1 MYGEVKGGSF
11 MTIASIV
18 ERQKSYFYSGK
29 TRGIDERKQQLRAL
43 YESIQRYESEIFA
56 ALKLDL
62 NKSEHESYTTEIG
75 YTLKEISFMIKN
87 LSKWSKP
94 KRVKTAMT
102 HIGSKGKIIPEP
114 YGVTLIIAPWNYP
127 FQLAIAPLVGAIAAG
142 NTVVL
147 KPSEL
152 TPNVSK
158 VLAKILT
165 ELFPSEFVAVMEG
178 GAEVSTALL
187 KEPFDYIFFTGS
199 VGVGKIVMEAA
210 AKQLTPLTL
219 ELGGKSP
226 CIVHKDAK
234 LDVTARRIVW
244 GKFLNAGQTCVA
256 PDYVYVHSSIKDQFI
271 EEMRKAVH
279 EQYGE
284 KPLQNE
290 KYVRIV
296 SRRHFERLCSF
307 LEDGQAVI
315 GGNYDQ
321 DKLLIEP
328 TVLTD
333 VTWNDAVME
342 DEIFGPILPLLE
354 YDHIEDVITTVQR
367 HPKPLALYVF
377 SEERDLQKQVTQ
389 SISYGGG
396 CINDVVYHLA
406 TPYLPFGGVGQS
418 GLGSY
423 HGEQSFQAFSHYKS
437 ILSQSTTFDM
447 KIRYSSTKS
456 ALKFIRKLLK

>member
-1 MYGEVKGGSF
+1 
-11 MTIASIV
+11 MTIVSIV

-29 TRGIDERKQQLRAL
+29 TRGIDERKKQLRAL
-43 YESIQRYESEIFA
+43 YESIQRYESEIFE

-114 YGVTLIIAPWNYP
+114 YGVTLVIAPWNYP
-127 FQLAIAPLVGAIAAG
+127 FQLAVAPLVGAIAAG

-152 TPNVSK
+152 TPNVSSI
-158 VLAKILT
+158 LAKMLT
-165 ELFPSEFVAVMEG
+165 ELFPPEVVAVIEG
-178 GAEVSTALL
+178 DAQVSTALL

-271 EEMRKAVH
+271 EAMKKAVH

-296 SRRHFERLCSF
+296 SGRHFERLCSF
-307 LEDGQAVI
+307 LRDGQAVV

-333 VTWNDAVME
+333 VSWNDTVME

-354 YDHIEDVITTVQR
+354 YENIEDVIATVQR

-377 SEERDLQKQVTQ
+377 SEARDVQKQVTQ

-423 HGEQSFQAFSHYKS
+423 HGEQSFQTFSHYKS
-437 ILSQSTTFDM
+437 ILSQSTAFDM

>member
-1 MYGEVKGGSF
+1 MS
-11 MTIASIV
+11 ISSIV
-18 ERQKSYFYSGK
+18 NKQKEYFYNGH
-29 TRGIDERKQQLRAL
+29 TRSIETRKNNLKKL
-43 YESIQRYESEIFA
+43 YDGIQRFEDEIFQ

-62 NKSEHESYTTEIG
+62 NKSVHESFTTEIG
-75 YTLKEISFMIKN
+75 YVLKEISFQLKHI
-87 LSKWSKP
+87 SSWSKP
-94 KRVKTAMT
+94 KRVRTALT
-102 HIGSKGKIIPEP
+102 HFGSKGKVVPEP

-127 FQLAIAPLVGAIAAG
+127 FQLAIAPLVGALAAG

-158 VLAKILT
+158 VLTRMLG
-165 ELFPSEFVAVMEG
+165 ELFPEELVSVVEG
-178 GAEVSTALL
+178 GAEESTALL

-199 VGVGKIVMEAA
+199 VGVGKVVMEAA
-210 AKQLTPLTL
+210 AKKLTPLTL

-256 PDYVYVHSSIKDQFI
+256 PDYMYVHSSVKEQLI
-271 EEMRKAVH
+271 EALRHEIA
-279 EQYGE
+279 EQYG
-284 KPLQNE
+284 KDALQNDN
-290 KYVRIV
+290 YVRIV
-296 SRRHFERLCSF
+296 SERHFERLCTF
-307 LEDGQAVI
+307 LQDGKPVI
-315 GGNYDQ
+315 GGNYT
-321 DKLLIEP
+321 KETLHIEP
-328 TVLTD
+328 TVLTN
-333 VTWNDAVME
+333 VTWQSAVME
-342 DEIFGPILPLLE
+342 DEIFGPILPIIE
-354 YDHIEDVITTVQR
+354 YDKIEEVIETIQH

-377 SEERDLQKQVTQ
+377 SEDRKVQEKVT
-389 SISYGGG
+389 SNISYGGG

-406 TPYLPFGGVGQS
+406 TPYLPFGGVGSS

-423 HGEQSFQAFSHYKS
+423 HGEQSFRTFSHYKS
-437 ILSQSTTFDM
+437 ILSQSTAFDM

>member
-1 MYGEVKGGSF
+1 MS
-11 MTIASIV
+11 ISSIV
-18 ERQKSYFYSGK
+18 NKQKQYFYNGY
-29 TRGIDERKQQLRAL
+29 TRSIETRKNNLKKL
-43 YESIQRYESEIFA
+43 YDGIQRFEGEIFQ

-62 NKSEHESYTTEIG
+62 NKSVHESFTTEIG
-75 YTLKEISFMIKN
+75 YVLKEISFQMKHI
-87 LSKWSKP
+87 SSWSKP
-94 KRVKTAMT
+94 KRVRTALT
-102 HIGSKGKIIPEP
+102 HFGSKGKVVPEP

-127 FQLAIAPLVGAIAAG
+127 FQLAIAPLVGALAAG

-158 VLAKILT
+158 VLTRMLG
-165 ELFPSEFVAVMEG
+165 ELFPEELVSVVEG
-178 GAEVSTALL
+178 GAEESTALL

-199 VGVGKIVMEAA
+199 VGIGKVVMEAA
-210 AKQLTPLTL
+210 AKKLTPLTL

-256 PDYVYVHSSIKDQFI
+256 PDYMYVHSSVKEQLI
-271 EEMRKAVH
+271 EALRHEIA
-279 EQYGE
+279 EQYG
-284 KPLQNE
+284 KDALQNDN
-290 KYVRIV
+290 YVRIV
-296 SRRHFERLCSF
+296 SERHFERLCTF
-307 LEDGQAVI
+307 LQDGKPVI
-315 GGNYDQ
+315 GGNYT
-321 DKLLIEP
+321 KETLHIEP
-328 TVLTD
+328 TVLTN
-333 VTWNDAVME
+333 VTWQSAVME
-342 DEIFGPILPLLE
+342 DEIFGPILPIIE
-354 YDHIEDVITTVQR
+354 YDKIEEVIETIQH

-377 SEERDLQKQVTQ
+377 SEDRKVQKKVT
-389 SISYGGG
+389 SNISYGGG

-406 TPYLPFGGVGQS
+406 TPYLPFGGVGSS

-423 HGEQSFQAFSHYKS
+423 HGEQSFRTFSHYKS
-437 ILSQSTTFDM
+437 ILSQSTAFDM

>member
-1 MYGEVKGGSF
+1 MS
-11 MTIASIV
+11 ISSIV
-18 ERQKSYFYSGK
+18 NKQKQYFYNGY
-29 TRGIDERKQQLRAL
+29 TRSIETRKNNLKKL
-43 YESIQRYESEIFA
+43 YDGIQRFEGEIFQ

-62 NKSEHESYTTEIG
+62 NKSVHESFTTEIG
-75 YTLKEISFMIKN
+75 YVLKEISFQMKHI
-87 LSKWSKP
+87 SSWSKP
-94 KRVKTAMT
+94 KRVRTALT
-102 HIGSKGKIIPEP
+102 HFGSKGKVVPEP

-127 FQLAIAPLVGAIAAG
+127 FQLAIAPLVGALAAG

-158 VLAKILT
+158 VLTRMLG
-165 ELFPSEFVAVMEG
+165 ELFPEELVSVVEG
-178 GAEVSTALL
+178 GAQESTALL

-199 VGVGKIVMEAA
+199 VGVGKVVMEAA
-210 AKQLTPLTL
+210 AKKLTPLTL

-256 PDYVYVHSSIKDQFI
+256 PDYMYVHSSVKEQLI
-271 EEMRKAVH
+271 EALRHEIA
-279 EQYGE
+279 EQYG
-284 KPLQNE
+284 KDALQNDN
-290 KYVRIV
+290 YVRIV
-296 SRRHFERLCSF
+296 SERHFERLCTF
-307 LEDGQAVI
+307 LQDGKPVI
-315 GGNYDQ
+315 GGNYT
-321 DKLLIEP
+321 KETLHIEP
-328 TVLTD
+328 TVLTN
-333 VTWNDAVME
+333 VTWQSAVME
-342 DEIFGPILPLLE
+342 DEIFGPILPIIE
-354 YDHIEDVITTVQR
+354 YDKIEEVIETIQH

-377 SEERDLQKQVTQ
+377 SEDRKVQKKVT
-389 SISYGGG
+389 SNISYGGG

-406 TPYLPFGGVGQS
+406 TPYLPFGGVGSS

-423 HGEQSFQAFSHYKS
+423 HGEQSFRTFSHYKS
-437 ILSQSTTFDM
+437 ILSQSTAFDM

>member
-1 MYGEVKGGSF
+1 MS
-11 MTIASIV
+11 ISSIV
-18 ERQKSYFYSGK
+18 NKQKEYFYKGH
-29 TRGIDERKQQLRAL
+29 TRSLETRKNNLKKL
-43 YESIQRYESEIFA
+43 YEGIQRFEDEIFQ

-62 NKSEHESYTTEIG
+62 NKSVHESFTTEIG
-75 YTLKEISFMIKN
+75 YVLKEISFQMKHI
-87 LSKWSKP
+87 SSWSKP
-94 KRVKTAMT
+94 KRVRTALT
-102 HIGSKGKIIPEP
+102 HFGSKGKVVPEP

-127 FQLAIAPLVGAIAAG
+127 FQLAIAPLVGALAAG

-158 VLAKILT
+158 VLTRMLG
-165 ELFPSEFVAVMEG
+165 ELFPEELVSVVEG
-178 GAEVSTALL
+178 GAEESTVLL

-199 VGVGKIVMEAA
+199 VGIGKVVMEAA
-210 AKQLTPLTL
+210 AKKLTPLTL

-256 PDYVYVHSSIKDQFI
+256 PDYMYVHSSVKEQLI
-271 EEMRKAVH
+271 EALRHEIA
-279 EQYGE
+279 EQYG
-284 KPLQNE
+284 KDALQNDN
-290 KYVRIV
+290 YVRIV
-296 SRRHFERLCSF
+296 SERHFERLCTF
-307 LEDGQAVI
+307 LQDGKPVI
-315 GGNYDQ
+315 GGNYT
-321 DKLLIEP
+321 KETLHIEP
-328 TVLTD
+328 TVLTN
-333 VTWNDAVME
+333 VTWQSAVME
-342 DEIFGPILPLLE
+342 DEIFGPILPIIE
-354 YDHIEDVITTVQR
+354 YDKIEEVIETIQH

-377 SEERDLQKQVTQ
+377 SEDRKVQEKVT
-389 SISYGGG
+389 SNISYGGG

-406 TPYLPFGGVGQS
+406 TPYLPFGGVGSS

-423 HGEQSFQAFSHYKS
+423 HGEQSFRTFSHYKS
-437 ILSQSTTFDM
+437 ILSQSTAFDM

>member
-1 MYGEVKGGSF
+1 MS
-11 MTIASIV
+11 ISSIV
-18 ERQKSYFYSGK
+18 NKQKEYFYNGY
-29 TRGIDERKQQLRAL
+29 TRSIETRKNNLKKL
-43 YESIQRYESEIFA
+43 YDGIQRFEEEIFQ

-62 NKSEHESYTTEIG
+62 NKSVHESFTTEVG
-75 YTLKEISFMIKN
+75 YVLKEISFQLKHM
-87 LSKWSKP
+87 SSWSKP
-94 KRVKTAMT
+94 KRVRTALT
-102 HIGSKGKIIPEP
+102 HFGSKGKVVPEP

-127 FQLAIAPLVGAIAAG
+127 FQLAIAPLVGALAAG

-158 VLAKILT
+158 VLTRMLG
-165 ELFPSEFVAVMEG
+165 ELFPEELVSVVEG
-178 GAEVSTALL
+178 GAQESTALL

-199 VGVGKIVMEAA
+199 VGVGKVVMEAA
-210 AKQLTPLTL
+210 AKKLTPLTL

-256 PDYVYVHSSIKDQFI
+256 PDYMYVHSSVKEQLI
-271 EEMRKAVH
+271 EALRHEIA
-279 EQYGE
+279 EQYG
-284 KPLQNE
+284 KDALQNDN
-290 KYVRIV
+290 YVRIV
-296 SRRHFERLCSF
+296 SERHFERLCTF
-307 LEDGQAVI
+307 LQDGKPVI
-315 GGNYDQ
+315 GGNYT
-321 DKLLIEP
+321 KETLHIEP
-328 TVLTD
+328 TVLTN
-333 VTWNDAVME
+333 VTWQSAAME
-342 DEIFGPILPLLE
+342 DEIFGPILPIIE
-354 YDHIEDVITTVQR
+354 YDKIEEVIETIQH

-377 SEERDLQKQVTQ
+377 SEDRKVQEKVT
-389 SISYGGG
+389 SNISYGGG

-406 TPYLPFGGVGQS
+406 TPYLPFGGVGSS

-423 HGEQSFQAFSHYKS
+423 HGEQSFRTFSHYKS
-437 ILSQSTTFDM
+437 ILSQSTAFDM

>member
-1 MYGEVKGGSF
+1 M
-11 MTIASIV
+11 SISSV
-18 ERQKSYFYSGK
+18 VNKQKEYFYKGH
-29 TRGIDERKQQLRAL
+29 TRNVETRKNNLQKL
-43 YESIQRYESEIFA
+43 YEGIQRFEGEIFQ

-62 NKSEHESYTTEIG
+62 NKSVHESFTTEIG
-75 YTLKEISFMIKN
+75 YVLKEISFQMKHI
-87 LSKWSKP
+87 SSWSKP
-94 KRVKTAMT
+94 KRVRTALT
-102 HIGSKGKIIPEP
+102 HFGSKGKVVPEP

-127 FQLAIAPLVGAIAAG
+127 FQLAIAPLVGALAAG

-158 VLAKILT
+158 VLTRVLG
-165 ELFPSEFVAVMEG
+165 ELFPEELVSVVEG
-178 GAEVSTALL
+178 GAQESTALL

-199 VGVGKIVMEAA
+199 VGVGKVVMEAA
-210 AKQLTPLTL
+210 AKKLTPLTL

-256 PDYVYVHSSIKDQFI
+256 PDYMYVHSSVKEQLI
-271 EEMRKAVH
+271 EALRHEIA
-279 EQYGE
+279 EQYG
-284 KPLQNE
+284 KDALQNDN
-290 KYVRIV
+290 YVRIV
-296 SRRHFERLCSF
+296 SERHFERLCTF
-307 LEDGQAVI
+307 LQDGKPVI
-315 GGNYDQ
+315 GGNY
-321 DKLLIEP
+321 KKETLHIEP
-328 TVLTD
+328 TVLTN
-333 VTWNDAVME
+333 VTWQSAVME
-342 DEIFGPILPLLE
+342 DEIFGPILPIIE
-354 YDHIEDVITTVQR
+354 YDKIEEVIETIQH

-377 SEERDLQKQVTQ
+377 SEDRKVQEKVT
-389 SISYGGG
+389 SNISYGGG

-406 TPYLPFGGVGQS
+406 TPYLPFGGVGSS

-423 HGEQSFQAFSHYKS
+423 HGEQSFRTFSHYKS
-437 ILSQSTTFDM
+437 ILSQSTAFDM

>member
-1 MYGEVKGGSF
+1 MS
-11 MTIASIV
+11 ISSIV
-18 ERQKSYFYSGK
+18 NKQKEYFYKGH
-29 TRGIDERKQQLRAL
+29 TRSVETRKNNLQKL
-43 YESIQRYESEIFA
+43 YEGIQRFEGEIFQ

-62 NKSEHESYTTEIG
+62 NKSVHESFTTEIG
-75 YTLKEISFMIKN
+75 YVLKEISFQMKHI
-87 LSKWSKP
+87 SSWSKP
-94 KRVKTAMT
+94 KRVRTALT
-102 HIGSKGKIIPEP
+102 HFGSKGKVVPEP

-127 FQLAIAPLVGAIAAG
+127 FQLAIAPLVGALAAG

-158 VLAKILT
+158 VLTRMLG
-165 ELFPSEFVAVMEG
+165 ELFPEELVSVVEG
-178 GAEVSTALL
+178 GAQESTALL

-199 VGVGKIVMEAA
+199 VGVGKVVMEAA
-210 AKQLTPLTL
+210 AKKLTPLTL

-256 PDYVYVHSSIKDQFI
+256 PDYMYVHSSVKEQLI
-271 EEMRKAVH
+271 EALRHEIA
-279 EQYGE
+279 EQYG
-284 KPLQNE
+284 KDALQNDN
-290 KYVRIV
+290 YVRIV
-296 SRRHFERLCSF
+296 SERHFERLCTF
-307 LEDGQAVI
+307 LQDGKPVI
-315 GGNYDQ
+315 GGNYT
-321 DKLLIEP
+321 KETLHIEP
-328 TVLTD
+328 TVLTN
-333 VTWNDAVME
+333 VTWQSAVME
-342 DEIFGPILPLLE
+342 DEIFGPILPIIE
-354 YDHIEDVITTVQR
+354 YDKVEEVIETIQH

-377 SEERDLQKQVTQ
+377 SEDRKVQKKVT
-389 SISYGGG
+389 SNISYGGG

-406 TPYLPFGGVGQS
+406 TPYLPFGGVGSS

-423 HGEQSFQAFSHYKS
+423 HGEQSFRTFSHYKS
-437 ILSQSTTFDM
+437 ILSQSTAFDM

>member
-1 MYGEVKGGSF
+1 MS
-11 MTIASIV
+11 ISSIV
-18 ERQKSYFYSGK
+18 NKQKEYFYKGH
-29 TRGIDERKQQLRAL
+29 TRSVETRKNNLKKL
-43 YESIQRYESEIFA
+43 YDGIQRFEDEIFQ

-62 NKSEHESYTTEIG
+62 NKSVHESFTTEIG
-75 YTLKEISFMIKN
+75 YVLKEISFQMKHI
-87 LSKWSKP
+87 SSWSKP
-94 KRVKTAMT
+94 KRVRTALT
-102 HIGSKGKIIPEP
+102 HFGSKGKVVPEP

-127 FQLAIAPLVGAIAAG
+127 FQLAIAPLVGALAAG

-158 VLAKILT
+158 VLTRMLG
-165 ELFPSEFVAVMEG
+165 ELFPEELVSVVEG
-178 GAEVSTALL
+178 GVEESTALL

-199 VGVGKIVMEAA
+199 VGVGKVVMEAA
-210 AKQLTPLTL
+210 AKKLTPLTL

-256 PDYVYVHSSIKDQFI
+256 PDYMYVHSSVKEQLI
-271 EEMRKAVH
+271 EALRHEIA
-279 EQYGE
+279 EQYG
-284 KPLQNE
+284 KDALQNDN
-290 KYVRIV
+290 YVRIV
-296 SRRHFERLCSF
+296 SERHFERLCTF
-307 LEDGQAVI
+307 LQDGKPVI
-315 GGNYDQ
+315 GGNYT
-321 DKLLIEP
+321 KETLHIEP
-328 TVLTD
+328 TVLTN
-333 VTWNDAVME
+333 VTWQSAVME
-342 DEIFGPILPLLE
+342 DEIFGPILPIIE
-354 YDHIEDVITTVQR
+354 YDKIEEVIETIQH

-377 SEERDLQKQVTQ
+377 SEDRKVQEKVT
-389 SISYGGG
+389 SNISYGGG

-406 TPYLPFGGVGQS
+406 TPYLPFGGVGSS

-423 HGEQSFQAFSHYKS
+423 HGEQSFRTFSHYKS
-437 ILSQSTTFDM
+437 ILSQSTAFDM

>member
-1 MYGEVKGGSF
+1 MGEGECMS
-11 MTIASIV
+11 ISSIV
-18 ERQKSYFYSGK
+18 NKQKEYFYKGH
-29 TRGIDERKQQLRAL
+29 TRSVETRKNNLKKL
-43 YESIQRYESEIFA
+43 YEGIQRFEDEIFQ

-62 NKSEHESYTTEIG
+62 NKSVHESFTTEIG
-75 YTLKEISFMIKN
+75 YVLKEISFQMKHI
-87 LSKWSKP
+87 SSWSKP
-94 KRVKTAMT
+94 KRARTALT
-102 HIGSKGKIIPEP
+102 HFGSKGKVVPEP

-127 FQLAIAPLVGAIAAG
+127 FQLAIAPLVGALAAG

-158 VLAKILT
+158 VLTRMLG
-165 ELFPSEFVAVMEG
+165 ELFPEELVSVVEG
-178 GAEVSTALL
+178 GAQESTALL

-199 VGVGKIVMEAA
+199 VGVGKVVMEAA
-210 AKQLTPLTL
+210 AKKLTPLTL

-256 PDYVYVHSSIKDQFI
+256 PDYMYVHSSVKEQLI
-271 EEMRKAVH
+271 EALRHEIA
-279 EQYGE
+279 EQYG
-284 KPLQNE
+284 KDALQNDN
-290 KYVRIV
+290 YVRIV
-296 SRRHFERLCSF
+296 SERHFERLCTF
-307 LEDGQAVI
+307 LQDGKPVI
-315 GGNYDQ
+315 GGNYT
-321 DKLLIEP
+321 KETLHIEP
-328 TVLTD
+328 TVLTN
-333 VTWNDAVME
+333 VTWQSAVME
-342 DEIFGPILPLLE
+342 DEIFGPILPIIE
-354 YDHIEDVITTVQR
+354 YDKIEEVIETIQH

-377 SEERDLQKQVTQ
+377 SEDRKVQEKVT
-389 SISYGGG
+389 SNISYGGG

-406 TPYLPFGGVGQS
+406 TPYLPFGGVGSS

-423 HGEQSFQAFSHYKS
+423 HGEQSFRTFSHYKS
-437 ILSQSTTFDM
+437 ILSQSTAFDM

>member
-1 MYGEVKGGSF
+1 MGEGECMS
-11 MTIASIV
+11 ISSIV
-18 ERQKSYFYSGK
+18 NKQKEYFYKGH
-29 TRGIDERKQQLRAL
+29 TRSLETRKNNLKKL
-43 YESIQRYESEIFA
+43 YEGIQRFEDEIFQ

-62 NKSEHESYTTEIG
+62 NKSVHESFTTEIG
-75 YTLKEISFMIKN
+75 YVLKEISFQMKHI
-87 LSKWSKP
+87 SSWSKP
-94 KRVKTAMT
+94 KRVRTALT
-102 HIGSKGKIIPEP
+102 HFGSKGKVVPEP

-127 FQLAIAPLVGAIAAG
+127 FQLAIAPLVGALAAG

-158 VLAKILT
+158 VLTRMLG
-165 ELFPSEFVAVMEG
+165 ELFPEELVSVVEG
-178 GAEVSTALL
+178 GVEESTALL

-199 VGVGKIVMEAA
+199 VGVGKVVMEAA
-210 AKQLTPLTL
+210 AKKLTPLTL

-256 PDYVYVHSSIKDQFI
+256 PDYMYVHSSVKEQLI
-271 EEMRKAVH
+271 EALRHEIA
-279 EQYGE
+279 EQYG
-284 KPLQNE
+284 KDALQNDN
-290 KYVRIV
+290 YVRIV
-296 SRRHFERLCSF
+296 SERHFERLCTF
-307 LEDGQAVI
+307 LQDGKPVI
-315 GGNYDQ
+315 GGNYT
-321 DKLLIEP
+321 KETLHIEP
-328 TVLTD
+328 TVLTN
-333 VTWNDAVME
+333 VTWQSAVME
-342 DEIFGPILPLLE
+342 DEIFGPILPIIE
-354 YDHIEDVITTVQR
+354 YDKIEEVIETIQH

-377 SEERDLQKQVTQ
+377 SEDRKVQKKVT
-389 SISYGGG
+389 SNISYGGG

-406 TPYLPFGGVGQS
+406 TPYLPFGGVGSS

-423 HGEQSFQAFSHYKS
+423 HGEQSFRTFSHYKS
-437 ILSQSTTFDM
+437 ILSQSTAFDM

>member
-1 MYGEVKGGSF
+1 MGEGECMS
-11 MTIASIV
+11 ISSIV
-18 ERQKSYFYSGK
+18 NKQKEYFYKGH
-29 TRGIDERKQQLRAL
+29 TRSVETRKNNLKKL
-43 YESIQRYESEIFA
+43 YDGIQRFEDEIFQ

-62 NKSEHESYTTEIG
+62 NKSVHESFTTEIG
-75 YTLKEISFMIKN
+75 YVLKEISFQMKHI
-87 LSKWSKP
+87 SSWSKP
-94 KRVKTAMT
+94 KRVRTALT
-102 HIGSKGKIIPEP
+102 HFGSKGKVVPEP

-127 FQLAIAPLVGAIAAG
+127 FQLAIAPLVGALAAG

-158 VLAKILT
+158 VLTRMLG
-165 ELFPSEFVAVMEG
+165 ELFPEELVSVVEG
-178 GAEVSTALL
+178 GVEESTALL

-199 VGVGKIVMEAA
+199 VGVGKVVMEAA
-210 AKQLTPLTL
+210 AKKLTPLTL

-256 PDYVYVHSSIKDQFI
+256 PDYMYVHSSVKEQLI
-271 EEMRKAVH
+271 EALRHEIA
-279 EQYGE
+279 EQYG
-284 KPLQNE
+284 KDALQNDN
-290 KYVRIV
+290 YVRIV
-296 SRRHFERLCSF
+296 SERHFERLCTF
-307 LEDGQAVI
+307 LQDGKPVI
-315 GGNYDQ
+315 GGNYT
-321 DKLLIEP
+321 KETLHIEP
-328 TVLTD
+328 TVLTN
-333 VTWNDAVME
+333 VTWQSAVME
-342 DEIFGPILPLLE
+342 DEIFGPILPIIE
-354 YDHIEDVITTVQR
+354 YDKIEEVIETIQH

-377 SEERDLQKQVTQ
+377 SEDRKVQEKVT
-389 SISYGGG
+389 SNISYGGG

-406 TPYLPFGGVGQS
+406 TPYLPFGGVGSS

-423 HGEQSFQAFSHYKS
+423 HGEQSFRTFSHYKS
-437 ILSQSTTFDM
+437 ILSQSTAFDM

>member
-1 MYGEVKGGSF
+1 MSNS
-11 MTIASIV
+11 SIV
-18 ERQKSYFYSGK
+18 NKQKEYFYKGH
-29 TRGIDERKQQLRAL
+29 TRSVETRKNNLKKL
-43 YESIQRYESEIFA
+43 YEGIQRFEDEIFQ

-62 NKSEHESYTTEIG
+62 NKSVHESFTTEIG
-75 YTLKEISFMIKN
+75 YVLKEISFQMKHI
-87 LSKWSKP
+87 SSWSKP
-94 KRVKTAMT
+94 KRVRTALT
-102 HIGSKGKIIPEP
+102 HFGSKGKVVPEP

-127 FQLAIAPLVGAIAAG
+127 FQLAIAPLVGALAAG

-158 VLAKILT
+158 VLTRMLG
-165 ELFPSEFVAVMEG
+165 ELFPEELVSVVEG
-178 GAEVSTALL
+178 GAEESTALL

-199 VGVGKIVMEAA
+199 VGVGKVVMEAA
-210 AKQLTPLTL
+210 AKKLTPLTL

-256 PDYVYVHSSIKDQFI
+256 PDYMYVHSSVKEQLI
-271 EEMRKAVH
+271 EALRHEIA
-279 EQYGE
+279 EQYG
-284 KPLQNE
+284 KDALQNDN
-290 KYVRIV
+290 YVRIV
-296 SRRHFERLCSF
+296 SERHFERLCTF
-307 LEDGQAVI
+307 LQDGKPVI
-315 GGNYDQ
+315 GGNYT
-321 DKLLIEP
+321 KETLHIEP
-328 TVLTD
+328 TVLTN
-333 VTWNDAVME
+333 VTWQSAVME
-342 DEIFGPILPLLE
+342 DEIFGPILPIIE
-354 YDHIEDVITTVQR
+354 YDKIEEVIETIQH

-377 SEERDLQKQVTQ
+377 SEDRKVQKKVT
-389 SISYGGG
+389 SNISYGGG

-406 TPYLPFGGVGQS
+406 TPYLPFGGVGSS

-423 HGEQSFQAFSHYKS
+423 HGEQSFRTFSHYKS
-437 ILSQSTTFDM
+437 ILSQSTAFDM